1 MGIFSIALNQLVS
14 FANSYSF
21 ARPYRPGRAKKN
33 IKILMIRKNRILL
46 ISGILASILFISTLI
61 FAKENISSLFEDF
74 NFPMGNTTE
83 EFITASFDDL
93 FNIFGNYSTLTGSQR
108 KDSWREYKDKYVRWE
123 GIVNYKGSSK
133 DDWNRVG
140 IRHNVDTNVELIF
153 YEDKRGIVKTV
164 RKGDSITYTGKLS
177 LLFDRTLLFK
187 LEDANI
193 ETINGTT
200 VDDLNSKLEKDAALA
215 LQSPQISAASID
227 PESGKPPEGEI
238 ILSFDGLNKIFGKHS
253 SITQAKKEELWEYY
267 RGKDIRWQG
276 IVNYKGSGS
285 NDWNRAGIR
294 HTTGTNVEL
303 RFDEEKRDLVE
314 MIKREDNI
322 TYTGKLAELFG
333 RNLLCA
339 IEDVDI
345 EKIGDKTIT
354 EINKTSSAVSDA
366 DSATENVIDNDAIKE
381 PEIKMSESMA
391 PTIIQKEDIK
401 IIETPD
407 GFISLS
413 FNELE
418 EIFGKENKM
427 TESQK
432 DTLWEEYNNK
442 NVRWT
447 GEVMSRGKG
456 RVSGLRMGIKH
467 KKGTDVELIFD
478 NEKEES
484 VLETGKGDK
493 ITYTGKLVTRR
504 GYILPYK
511 LEEGNIESVVKAQP
525 TTD

>member
-1 MGIFSIALNQLVS
+1 
-14 FANSYSF
+14 
-21 ARPYRPGRAKKN
+21 
-33 IKILMIRKNRILL
+33 MINRKNRILL
-46 ISGILASILFISTLI
+46 LSGILSYILFISTFI
-61 FAKENISSLFEDF
+61 FAKDDTSFLFKDF
-74 NFPMGNTTE
+74 NFPTGDTAE
-83 EFITASFDDL
+83 EFVTVSFDDL
-93 FNIFGNYSTLTGSQR
+93 FDIFGNYSTLTDSQR
-108 KDSWREYKDKYVRWE
+108 EDSWREHKGKYVRWK

-153 YEDKRGIVKTV
+153 SEDKKGIVEVV
-164 RKGDSITYTGKLS
+164 RKGDNITYTGKIS
-177 LLFDRTLLFK
+177 LLFDRALLFR

-200 VDDLNSKLEKDAALA
+200 VDDLNSKLEEDAALS
-215 LQSPQISAASID
+215 LQSAQISETSID
-227 PESGKPPEGEI
+227 PESGESPEGEI

-253 SITQAKKEELWEYY
+253 SITQARKEGLWEYY
-267 RGKDIRWQG
+267 RGKYIRWQG
-276 IVNYKGSGS
+276 NVNYKGSGR
-285 NDWNRAGIR
+285 NDWSRIGIR

-303 RFDEEKRDLVE
+303 RFDEEKKDLVQ

-322 TYTGKLAELFG
+322 TYTGKLSELFG

-345 EKIGDKTIT
+345 VKIGDKAIT
-354 EINKTSSAVSDA
+354 EINETVSVVPNA
-366 DSATENVIDNDAIKE
+366 DDNDVIKE
-381 PEIKMSESMA
+381 PEITMAESMA
-391 PTIIQKEDIK
+391 PTVIQKEDIE

-413 FNELE
+413 FNELD

-427 TESQK
+427 TETQK
-432 DTLWEEYNNK
+432 DTLWEEYSNK

-478 NEKEES
+478 NEKEEL
-484 VLETGKGDK
+484 VLKTEKGDE
-493 ITYTGKLVTRR
+493 ITYTGRLVTRR

-511 LEEGNIESVVKAQP
+511 LENGSIENIESVVKAQP
-525 TTD
+525 TTEEKAR

>member
-1 MGIFSIALNQLVS
+1 MF
-14 FANSYSF
+14 
-21 ARPYRPGRAKKN
+21 K
-33 IKILMIRKNRILL
+33 
-46 ISGILASILFISTLI
+46 
-61 FAKENISSLFEDF
+61 DF
-74 NFPMGNTTE
+74 NFPTGNTAE
-83 EFITASFDDL
+83 EFVTVSFDDL
-93 FNIFGNYSTLTGSQR
+93 FNIFGNYSTLTDSQR
-108 KDSWREYKDKYVRWE
+108 EDSWREYKGKYVRWK

-153 YEDKRGIVKTV
+153 DEGKKGIIKVI

-177 LLFDRTLLFK
+177 LLFDRDLLFR

-193 ETINGTT
+193 ETINGIT
-200 VDDLNSKLEKDAALA
+200 VDDLNSKLEDDAALSS
-215 LQSPQISAASID
+215 QSSQISETSID
-227 PESGKPPEGEI
+227 PESGESPEGEI

-253 SITQAKKEELWEYY
+253 SITQARKEELWEYY
-267 RGKDIRWQG
+267 RGKYIRWQG
-276 IVNYKGSGS
+276 IVNYKGLSG
-285 NDWNRAGIR
+285 NDWSRVGIR

-303 RFDEEKRDLVE
+303 RFDEEKKDLVQ

-322 TYTGKLAELFG
+322 IYTGKLAELFG

-345 EKIGDKTIT
+345 IKIGDKTIT
-354 EINKTSSAVSDA
+354 EIHETTSAVSNA
-366 DSATENVIDNDAIKE
+366 DSATENAIDNDVIKE
-381 PEIKMSESMA
+381 PEITMAESMA
-391 PTIIQKEDIK
+391 PTVIQKDEIE

-407 GFISLS
+407 GFINQS
-413 FNELE
+413 FNELD
-418 EIFGKENKM
+418 EIFGGENKM

-432 DTLWEEYNNK
+432 DTLWEKYNNK
-442 NVRWT
+442 YVRWT

-478 NEKEES
+478 NEKEEL
-484 VLETGKGDK
+484 VLETEIGDK

-511 LEEGNIESVVKAQP
+511 LEDGNIESVVKAQS

>member
-1 MGIFSIALNQLVS
+1 
-14 FANSYSF
+14 
-21 ARPYRPGRAKKN
+21 
-33 IKILMIRKNRILL
+33 MIRKNRILL
-46 ISGILASILFISTLI
+46 ITGILSSILFISTFI
-61 FAKENISSLFEDF
+61 FAKEKTSSLFEDF
-74 NFPMGNTTE
+74 NFSMGDSTE
-83 EFITASFDDL
+83 EFVTVSFDDL
-93 FNIFGNYSTLTGSQR
+93 FNIFGNYSTLTDSQK
-108 KDSWREYKDKYVRWE
+108 KDSWREYKGKYVKWE

-153 YEDKRGIVKTV
+153 YEDKKGIVKVV

-177 LLFDRTLLFK
+177 LLFDRDLLFR

-193 ETINGTT
+193 ETINGIT
-200 VDDLNSKLEKDAALA
+200 VDDLNSKLEEDATIA
-215 LQSPQISAASID
+215 LQSSQISETSID
-227 PESGKPPEGEI
+227 PESGEPPEGEI

-253 SITQAKKEELWEYY
+253 SITQARKEELWENY
-267 RGKDIRWQG
+267 RGKYIRWQG
-276 IVNYKGSGS
+276 IVNYKGLGM
-285 NDWNRAGIR
+285 NDLNRAGIR

-303 RFDEEKRDLVE
+303 RFDEEKEYMVE

-339 IEDVDI
+339 IEYVDI
-345 EKIGDKTIT
+345 EKIGDKAVT
-354 EINKTSSAVSDA
+354 EIIKTTSAISNA
-366 DSATENVIDNDAIKE
+366 DDNDVIKE
-381 PEIKMSESMA
+381 PEIKMAESMA
-391 PTIIQKEDIK
+391 PTIIQEEDIE

-407 GFISLS
+407 GFINLS
-413 FNELE
+413 FNELD
-418 EIFGKENKM
+418 EIFGVENKM
-427 TESQK
+427 TETQK

-442 NVRWT
+442 YVRWT

-484 VLETGKGDK
+484 VLKTEKGDK
-493 ITYTGKLVTRR
+493 TTYTGKLVTRR

-525 TTD
+525 TTEDKTH

>member
-1 MGIFSIALNQLVS
+1 M
-14 FANSYSF
+14 
-21 ARPYRPGRAKKN
+21 
-33 IKILMIRKNRILL
+33 NRRNRTLL
-46 ISGILASILFISTLI
+46 ISGILSSILFISTFI
-61 FAKENISSLFEDF
+61 FAKEDTSSLFEDF
-74 NFPMGNTTE
+74 NFPMGDTAE
-83 EFITASFDDL
+83 EFVTVSFNDL
-93 FNIFGNYSTLTGSQR
+93 FDIFGNYSTLTDSQR
-108 KDSWREYKDKYVRWE
+108 EDSWREYKGKYVRWE
-123 GIVNYKGSSK
+123 GTVNYKGSSK

-153 YEDKRGIVKTV
+153 DEDKKGIVKVV

-177 LLFDRTLLFK
+177 LLFDRVLLFR

-200 VDDLNSKLEKDAALA
+200 IDDLNSKLEEDAALS
-215 LQSPQISAASID
+215 LQSPQISESSID
-227 PESGKPPEGEI
+227 PESGEPTEGEI
-238 ILSFDGLNKIFGKHS
+238 ILSFEGLNKIFGKHR
-253 SITQAKKEELWEYY
+253 SITQTRKEELWENY
-267 RGKDIRWQG
+267 RGKYIRWQG
-276 IVNYKGSGS
+276 IVNYKGLGR

-303 RFDEEKRDLVE
+303 RFNEEKKDLVE

-322 TYTGKLAELFG
+322 TYTGKLSELFG

-339 IEDVDI
+339 IEDVNI

-354 EINKTSSAVSDA
+354 KIHVTTSAVSNA
-366 DSATENVIDNDAIKE
+366 DDNDVIKE
-381 PEIKMSESMA
+381 PEISMAESMA
-391 PTIIQKEDIK
+391 PTVIQKDEIE
-401 IIETPD
+401 IIETRD
-407 GFISLS
+407 GFINIS
-413 FNELE
+413 FNELDE
-418 EIFGKENKM
+418 LFGRENKM

-432 DTLWEEYNNK
+432 DALWEKYNNK
-442 NVRWT
+442 YVSWT

-478 NEKEES
+478 NEKEEL
-484 VLETGKGDK
+484 VMETEKSDK

-511 LEEGNIESVVKAQP
+511 LENGNIENVVKAQP
-525 TTD
+525 ITDKAR

>member
-1 MGIFSIALNQLVS
+1 MN
-14 FANSYSF
+14 
-21 ARPYRPGRAKKN
+21 
-33 IKILMIRKNRILL
+33 RKNRILL
-46 ISGILASILFISTLI
+46 ISGILSSILFISTFI
-61 FAKENISSLFEDF
+61 FAKEDTSTLFKDF
-74 NFPMGNTTE
+74 NFLMGDTTE
-83 EFITASFDDL
+83 EFVTVSFDDL
-93 FNIFGNYSTLTGSQR
+93 FNIFGNYSTLTDSQR
-108 KDSWREYKDKYVRWE
+108 EDSWREYKDKYVKWE

-153 YEDKRGIVKTV
+153 HEDKKDIVKVV

-177 LLFDRTLLFK
+177 LLFDRDLLFR

-193 ETINGTT
+193 ETINGIT
-200 VDDLNSKLEKDAALA
+200 VDDLNSKLEEDATIA
-215 LQSPQISAASID
+215 LQSSQISETSID
-227 PESGKPPEGEI
+227 PESVEPPEGEI

-253 SITQAKKEELWEYY
+253 SITQARKEELWENY
-267 RGKDIRWQG
+267 RGKYIRWQG
-276 IVNYKGSGS
+276 IVNYKGLGM
-285 NDWNRAGIR
+285 NDLNRAGIR

-303 RFDEEKRDLVE
+303 RFDEEKEYMVE

-339 IEDVDI
+339 IEYVDI
-345 EKIGDKTIT
+345 EKIGDKAVT
-354 EINKTSSAVSDA
+354 EIIKTTSAVSNA
-366 DSATENVIDNDAIKE
+366 DDNDVIKE
-381 PEIKMSESMA
+381 PEIKMAESMA
-391 PTIIQKEDIK
+391 PTIIQKEDIE

-407 GFISLS
+407 GFINLS
-413 FNELE
+413 FNELD
-418 EIFGKENKM
+418 EIFGGENKM
-427 TESQK
+427 TETQK

-442 NVRWT
+442 YVRWT

-484 VLETGKGDK
+484 VLKTEKGDK
-493 ITYTGKLVTRR
+493 TTYTGKLVTRR

-525 TTD
+525 TTENKAR

>member
-1 MGIFSIALNQLVS
+1 MMN
-14 FANSYSF
+14 
-21 ARPYRPGRAKKN
+21 
-33 IKILMIRKNRILL
+33 RKNRILL
-46 ISGILASILFISTLI
+46 ISGILSYILFISTFI
-61 FAKENISSLFEDF
+61 FAKEDTSFLFEGF

-83 EFITASFDDL
+83 EFVTVSFDDL
-93 FNIFGNYSTLTGSQR
+93 FNIFGNYSTLTDSQK
-108 KDSWREYKDKYVRWE
+108 KDSWREYKGKYVRWK

-153 YEDKRGIVKTV
+153 DEDKKGIIKII

-177 LLFDRTLLFK
+177 LLFARALLFK

-193 ETINGTT
+193 ETINGIT
-200 VDDLNSKLEKDAALA
+200 VEDLNSKLEEDTVLS
-215 LQSPQISAASID
+215 LQSSQISETSID
-227 PESGKPPEGEI
+227 SESGESPEGET

-253 SITQAKKEELWEYY
+253 SITQARKEELWEYY
-267 RGKDIRWQG
+267 RGKYIRWQG
-276 IVNYKGSGS
+276 NVNYKGSGR
-285 NDWNRAGIR
+285 NDWSRVGIR

-303 RFDEEKRDLVE
+303 RFDEEKKDLVQ

-322 TYTGKLAELFG
+322 TYTGKLSELFG

-339 IEDVDI
+339 IDDVNI

-354 EINKTSSAVSDA
+354 EIHETTSAVSNA
-366 DSATENVIDNDAIKE
+366 GPATETAIDNDVIKE
-381 PEIKMSESMA
+381 PEITMAESMA
-391 PTIIQKEDIK
+391 PTVIQKDEIE
-401 IIETPD
+401 IIETVD
-407 GFISLS
+407 GFINLS

-418 EIFGKENKM
+418 EIFGRENRM
-427 TESQK
+427 TETQK
-432 DTLWEEYNNK
+432 DTLWEKYNDK
-442 NVRWT
+442 YVRWT

-478 NEKEES
+478 NEKEEL
-484 VLETGKGDK
+484 VLETEKGDK

-511 LEEGNIESVVKAQP
+511 LEDGNIESVVKAQT
-525 TTD
+525 TTDKAR

>member
-1 MGIFSIALNQLVS
+1 MG
-14 FANSYSF
+14 
-21 ARPYRPGRAKKN
+21 
-33 IKILMIRKNRILL
+33 
-46 ISGILASILFISTLI
+46 
-61 FAKENISSLFEDF
+61 D
-74 NFPMGNTTE
+74 TTE
-83 EFITASFDDL
+83 EFVTVSFDDL
-93 FNIFGNYSTLTGSQR
+93 FNIFGNYSTLTDSQK
-108 KDSWREYKDKYVRWE
+108 KDSWREYTGKYVRWK

-153 YEDKRGIVKTV
+153 DEDKRGIVKV
-164 RKGDSITYTGKLS
+164 IRKGDSITYTGKLS
-177 LLFDRTLLFK
+177 LLFDRALLFR

-200 VDDLNSKLEKDAALA
+200 VDDLNSKLEEDAALS
-215 LQSPQISAASID
+215 LQSSQLSETSID
-227 PESGKPPEGEI
+227 PESGKPPEGET

-253 SITQAKKEELWEYY
+253 SITQARKEELWEYY
-267 RGKDIRWQG
+267 RGKYIRWQG
-276 IVNYKGSGS
+276 IVNYRGLGR
-285 NDWNRAGIR
+285 NDWSRIGIR

-303 RFDEEKRDLVE
+303 RFDEEKEYLVQ

-322 TYTGKLAELFG
+322 TYTGKLSELFG

-354 EINKTSSAVSDA
+354 EIHKTTSAVSNA
-366 DSATENVIDNDAIKE
+366 DDNDVIKE
-381 PEIKMSESMA
+381 PEITMAESMA
-391 PTIIQKEDIK
+391 PTVIQKEDIE

-407 GFISLS
+407 GFINLS
-413 FNELE
+413 FNELD

-432 DTLWEEYNNK
+432 DTLWEKYNNK
-442 NVRWT
+442 YVRWT

-478 NEKEES
+478 NEKEEL
-484 VLETGKGDK
+484 VLETEKDDK

-511 LEEGNIESVVKAQP
+511 LENGNIESVVKDQS

>member
-1 MGIFSIALNQLVS
+1 MGIFSIALNQFVS
-14 FANSYSF
+14 FANLQSF
-21 ARPYRPGRAKKN
+21 AKKN
-33 IKILMIRKNRILL
+33 IKILMIRKNRILF
-46 ISGILASILFISTLI
+46 ISGILSSILFISTFI
-61 FAKENISSLFEDF
+61 FAKDDTSTLFKDF
-74 NFPMGNTTE
+74 NFPVGDTTE
-83 EFITASFDDL
+83 EFVTASFDDL
-93 FNIFGNYSTLTGSQR
+93 FNILGNYSTLTDSQR
-108 KDSWREYKDKYVRWE
+108 KDSWREYIGKYVRWK

-133 DDWNRVG
+133 DDWNRIG

-153 YEDKRGIVKTV
+153 DEDKRGIVKVV
-164 RKGDSITYTGKLS
+164 RRGDSITYTGKLS
-177 LLFDRTLLFK
+177 LLFDRALLFR

-200 VDDLNSKLEKDAALA
+200 VDDLNSKLEEDAALS
-215 LQSPQISAASID
+215 LQSSQISETSID
-227 PESGKPPEGEI
+227 PESGKPPEGET

-253 SITQAKKEELWEYY
+253 SITQARKEELWEYY
-267 RGKDIRWQG
+267 RGKYIRWQG
-276 IVNYKGSGS
+276 IVNYRGLGR
-285 NDWNRAGIR
+285 NDWSRIGIR

-303 RFDEEKRDLVE
+303 RFDEEKEYLVQ

-322 TYTGKLAELFG
+322 TYTGKLSELFG

-354 EINKTSSAVSDA
+354 EIHKTTSAVSNA
-366 DSATENVIDNDAIKE
+366 DDNDVIKE
-381 PEIKMSESMA
+381 PEITMAESMA
-391 PTIIQKEDIK
+391 PTVIQKEDIE

-407 GFISLS
+407 GFINLS
-413 FNELE
+413 FNELD

-432 DTLWEEYNNK
+432 DTLWEKYNNK
-442 NVRWT
+442 YVRWT

-478 NEKEES
+478 NEQEEL
-484 VLETGKGDK
+484 VLETEKGDK

-511 LEEGNIESVVKAQP
+511 LEDGNIESVVKNQP

>member
-1 MGIFSIALNQLVS
+1 MGIFSIALNQFVS
-14 FANSYSF
+14 FANLQSF
-21 ARPYRPGRAKKN
+21 TKKN
-33 IKILMIRKNRILL
+33 IKILMIRNNRILF
-46 ISGILASILFISTLI
+46 ISGILSSILFISTFI
-61 FAKENISSLFEDF
+61 FARDDTSTLFKDF
-74 NFPMGNTTE
+74 NFSMGDAIE
-83 EFITASFDDL
+83 EFVTVSFDDL
-93 FNIFGNYSTLTGSQR
+93 FNIFGNYSTLTDSQ
-108 KDSWREYKDKYVRWE
+108 KKNSWREYKGKYVRWE
-123 GIVNYKGSSK
+123 GIVNYKGSGK
-133 DDWNRVG
+133 DDWNRIG

-153 YEDKRGIVKTV
+153 YEDKKSIVKVV
-164 RKGDSITYTGKLS
+164 RRGDSITYTGKLS
-177 LLFDRTLLFK
+177 LLFDRDLLFK

-200 VDDLNSKLEKDAALA
+200 VDDLNSKLKEDATLA
-215 LQSPQISAASID
+215 LQSSQVSETSTD

-238 ILSFDGLNKIFGKHS
+238 ILSFAGLNKIFGKHS
-253 SITQAKKEELWEYY
+253 STTQAKKEELWENY
-267 RGKDIRWQG
+267 RGKYIRWQG
-276 IVNYKGSGS
+276 IVNYKGLGV
-285 NDWNRAGIR
+285 NDLNRAGIR

-303 RFDEEKRDLVE
+303 RFDEEKEYMVE

-345 EKIGDKTIT
+345 ERIGDKAIT
-354 EINKTSSAVSDA
+354 KIIKTTSA
-366 DSATENVIDNDAIKE
+366 DSATENAIDNDVIKE
-381 PEIKMSESMA
+381 PEIKMAESMA
-391 PTIIQKEDIK
+391 PKIIQKEDIE

-407 GFISLS
+407 GFINLS
-413 FNELE
+413 FNELD
-418 EIFGKENKM
+418 EIFGRENKM
-427 TESQK
+427 TETQK

-484 VLETGKGDK
+484 VLETKKGDK
-493 ITYTGKLVTRR
+493 IIYTGKLVTRR

>member
-1 MGIFSIALNQLVS
+1 M
-14 FANSYSF
+14 
-21 ARPYRPGRAKKN
+21 
-33 IKILMIRKNRILL
+33 
-46 ISGILASILFISTLI
+46 
-61 FAKENISSLFEDF
+61 FEDF
-74 NFPMGNTTE
+74 DFPMGNTAG
-83 EFITASFDDL
+83 EFITSSFDEL
-93 FNIFGNYSTLTGSQR
+93 FNIFGIYSTLTGSQK
-108 KDSWREYKDKYVRWE
+108 KDSWREYKGKYVRWN

-140 IRHNVDTNVELIF
+140 IRHNLDTNVELIF
-153 YEDKRGIVKTV
+153 DEDKKDIIKVI

-177 LLFDRTLLFK
+177 LLFDRALLFK
-187 LEDANI
+187 LESANI
-193 ETINGTT
+193 EAINGITIN
-200 VDDLNSKLEKDAALA
+200 DLNSKLEEEEATALS
-215 LQSPQISAASID
+215 LQSSQASKISID
-227 PESGKPPEGEI
+227 SESEESPEEEV
-238 ILSFDGLNKIFGKHS
+238 ILPFDGLNKIFGKHS
-253 SITQAKKEELWEYY
+253 SITQTKKEELWEYY

-276 IVNYKGSGS
+276 NVNYKGSGK
-285 NDWNRAGIR
+285 NDWNRVGIR

-303 RFDEEKRDLVE
+303 RFDEENKDLVQ

-322 TYTGKLAELFG
+322 TYTGKLSELFG

-339 IEDVDI
+339 IEDVNI

-354 EINKTSSAVSDA
+354 RIHETTSAVSNA
-366 DSATENVIDNDAIKE
+366 DSAMENAIDNQVIKG
-381 PEIKMSESMA
+381 PEITMAESMA
-391 PTIIQKEDIK
+391 PTVIQKDEIE

-407 GFISLS
+407 GFIKLS
-413 FNELE
+413 FNELD

-432 DTLWEEYNNK
+432 DTLWEEYNNEY
-442 NVRWT
+442 VRWT

-484 VLETGKGDK
+484 VLETEKGDK
-493 ITYTGKLVTRR
+493 ITYTGKLVTRH

-511 LEEGNIESVVKAQP
+511 LEDGNIESVVKAQP
-525 TTD
+525 ATDKTR

>member
-1 MGIFSIALNQLVS
+1 
-14 FANSYSF
+14 
-21 ARPYRPGRAKKN
+21 
-33 IKILMIRKNRILL
+33 MIRNNRLLL
-46 ISGILASILFISTLI
+46 ITGILASILFISTFI
-61 FAKENISSLFEDF
+61 FAKEKTSLFEDF
-74 NFPMGNTTE
+74 NFPMGDSIE
-83 EFITASFDDL
+83 EFVTVSFDDL
-93 FNIFGNYSTLTGSQR
+93 FNIFGNYSTLTDSQR

-153 YEDKRGIVKTV
+153 YEDKKDIVKVV

-177 LLFDRTLLFK
+177 SLFDRDLLFR

-200 VDDLNSKLEKDAALA
+200 VEDLNSKLMEDATLA
-215 LQSPQISAASID
+215 LQSSQATETSTD

-238 ILSFDGLNKIFGKHS
+238 ILSYDGLNKIFGKQS
-253 SITQAKKEELWEYY
+253 SVTQARKEELWENY
-267 RGKDIRWQG
+267 RGEYIRWQG
-276 IVNYKGSGS
+276 IVNYKGFGM

-294 HTTGTNVEL
+294 HTSGTNVEL
-303 RFDEEKRDLVE
+303 RFDEDKKYLVE

-345 EKIGDKTIT
+345 ERIGDKAIT
-354 EINKTSSAVSDA
+354 EIIKATSAASDD
-366 DSATENVIDNDAIKE
+366 DSATVDAVEEEVIKE
-381 PEIKMSESMA
+381 PEVIMAESMA
-391 PTIIQKEDIK
+391 PEIIQKEDLE
-401 IIETPD
+401 IIETPE
-407 GFISLS
+407 GFINIS
-413 FNELE
+413 FNELD

-442 NVRWT
+442 NIKWT
-447 GEVMSRGKG
+447 GEVLSRGKG
-456 RVSGLRMGIKH
+456 RVTGLRMGIKH

-478 NEKEES
+478 DEKEES
-484 VLETGKGDK
+484 VLETEKGDK
-493 ITYTGKLVTRR
+493 ITYTGRLVTRR

-511 LEEGNIESVVKAQP
+511 LEDGNIESVVKAQP
-525 TTD
+525 ATED

>member
-1 MGIFSIALNQLVS
+1 MN
-14 FANSYSF
+14 
-21 ARPYRPGRAKKN
+21 
-33 IKILMIRKNRILL
+33 RKNRILL
-46 ISGILASILFISTLI
+46 ISGILSSILFISTFI
-61 FAKENISSLFEDF
+61 FAKEDTSALFKDF
-74 NFPMGNTTE
+74 NFPMGDTTE
-83 EFITASFDDL
+83 EFVTVSFDDL
-93 FNIFGNYSTLTGSQR
+93 FNIFGNYSTLTDSQR
-108 KDSWREYKDKYVRWE
+108 EDSWREYKDKYVKWE

-153 YEDKRGIVKTV
+153 HEDKKGIVKVV

-177 LLFDRTLLFK
+177 LLFDRDLLFR

-193 ETINGTT
+193 ETINGIT
-200 VDDLNSKLEKDAALA
+200 VDDLNSKLEEDATLA
-215 LQSPQISAASID
+215 LQSSQISETSID
-227 PESGKPPEGEI
+227 PESGKPPEGES

-253 SITQAKKEELWEYY
+253 SITQARKEELWENY
-267 RGKDIRWQG
+267 RGKYIRWQG
-276 IVNYKGSGS
+276 IVNYKGLGS
-285 NDWNRAGIR
+285 NDLNRAGIR

-303 RFDEEKRDLVE
+303 RFDEEKKYLVE
-314 MIKREDNI
+314 IIKREDII

-345 EKIGDKTIT
+345 ERIGDKAIT
-354 EINKTSSAVSDA
+354 EIVKTTSDA
-366 DSATENVIDNDAIKE
+366 DSATVDSVDNEVIKE
-381 PEIKMSESMA
+381 PEVNMSESMA
-391 PTIIQKEDIK
+391 PEIIEKEDIE

-407 GFISLS
+407 GFIKLS
-413 FNELE
+413 FNELD

-432 DTLWEEYNNK
+432 DTLWEEYNNM

-447 GEVMSRGKG
+447 GEVLSRGKG
-456 RVSGLRMGIKH
+456 RVSGLRMGIMQ

-484 VLETGKGDK
+484 VLETEKGDK

-511 LEEGNIESVVKAQP
+511 LEEGNIESIVKAQP
-525 TTD
+525 ATEDKEP

>member
-1 MGIFSIALNQLVS
+1 MN
-14 FANSYSF
+14 
-21 ARPYRPGRAKKN
+21 
-33 IKILMIRKNRILL
+33 RKNRILL
-46 ISGILASILFISTLI
+46 ISGILSSILVISTFI
-61 FAKENISSLFEDF
+61 FAMEDTSLLFEDF
-74 NFPMGNTTE
+74 NFPVGDTTE
-83 EFITASFDDL
+83 EFATVSFDDL
-93 FNIFGNYSTLTGSQR
+93 FNVFGNYSTLTDSQ
-108 KDSWREYKDKYVRWE
+108 KEDSWLEYKGKYVRWN

-153 YEDKRGIVKTV
+153 DEDKKGIVKVV

-177 LLFDRTLLFK
+177 VLFDRDLLFG
-187 LEDANI
+187 LENANI

-200 VDDLNSKLEKDAALA
+200 VDDLNSKLEEDALS
-215 LQSPQISAASID
+215 LQTSQISESSID
-227 PESGKPPEGEI
+227 PESVESSEGEI

-253 SITQAKKEELWEYY
+253 SITQAKKEELWENY
-267 RGKDIRWQG
+267 REKYIRWQG
-276 IVNYKGSGS
+276 IVNYKGLGR
-285 NDWNRAGIR
+285 NDWSRIGIR

-303 RFDEEKRDLVE
+303 RFDEEKKYMVE

-322 TYTGKLAELFG
+322 TYTGKLSELFG

-354 EINKTSSAVSDA
+354 DIHKTTSAASNA
-366 DSATENVIDNDAIKE
+366 DDNDVIKE
-381 PEIKMSESMA
+381 PEIIMAESMA
-391 PTIIQKEDIK
+391 PKVIQKDEIE

-407 GFISLS
+407 GFINLS
-413 FNELE
+413 FNELD

-432 DTLWEEYNNK
+432 DTLWEKYNNK
-442 NVRWT
+442 YVRWT

-467 KKGTDVELIFD
+467 KTGTDVELIFD
-478 NEKEES
+478 NEKEEL
-484 VLETGKGDK
+484 VLETEKGDT
-493 ITYTGKLVTRR
+493 ITYSGKLVTRR

-511 LEEGNIESVVKAQP
+511 LEDGNIESVVKHQP
-525 TTD
+525 TTDLAR

>member
-1 MGIFSIALNQLVS
+1 MLFRSIH
-14 FANSYSF
+14 
-21 ARPYRPGRAKKN
+21 
-33 IKILMIRKNRILL
+33 
-46 ISGILASILFISTLI
+46 
-61 FAKENISSLFEDF
+61 
-74 NFPMGNTTE
+74 
-83 EFITASFDDL
+83 
-93 FNIFGNYSTLTGSQR
+93 
-108 KDSWREYKDKYVRWE
+108 
-123 GIVNYKGSSK
+123 VNYKGSSK

-153 YEDKRGIVKTV
+153 YEDKKSIVKVV

-177 LLFDRTLLFK
+177 LLFGRDLLFR

-200 VDDLNSKLEKDAALA
+200 VDDLNSKLEENATLA
-215 LQSPQISAASID
+215 LQSSQVSETSID
-227 PESGKPPEGEI
+227 PESGKPPEGES

-253 SITQAKKEELWEYY
+253 SVTQERKEELWENY
-267 RGKDIRWQG
+267 RGKYIRWQG
-276 IVNYKGSGS
+276 IVNYKGLSI
-285 NDWNRAGIR
+285 NDLNRAGIR

-303 RFDEEKRDLVE
+303 RFDEEREYLVE
-314 MIKREDNI
+314 IIKREDNI

-345 EKIGDKTIT
+345 EKIGDKAIT
-354 EINKTSSAVSDA
+354 EIIKTTSDA
-366 DSATENVIDNDAIKE
+366 DSATVDAVDNEVIKE
-381 PEIKMSESMA
+381 PEVNMSESMA
-391 PTIIQKEDIK
+391 PEIIQKEDIE

-407 GFISLS
+407 GFINIS
-413 FNELE
+413 FNELD

-432 DTLWEEYNNK
+432 DTLWEEYNNM

-447 GEVMSRGKG
+447 GEVLSRGKG
-456 RVSGLRMGIKH
+456 RVSGLRMGIMH

-484 VLETGKGDK
+484 VLETEKGDK

-511 LEEGNIESVVKAQP
+511 LEEGNIESIVKAQP
-525 TTD
+525 TTEDKEP